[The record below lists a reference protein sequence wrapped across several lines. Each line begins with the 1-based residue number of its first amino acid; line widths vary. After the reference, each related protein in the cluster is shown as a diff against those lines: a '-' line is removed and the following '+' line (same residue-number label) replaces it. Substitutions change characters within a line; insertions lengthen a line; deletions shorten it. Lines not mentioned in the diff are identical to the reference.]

1 MLTSYAEN
9 ILPILQAIKRLEPKN
24 VLDVGAGFGK
34 FGLLTRELLLAE
46 AAEAGDLSPKP
57 KFKINCIEA
66 AGYFM
71 DLPWHRSL
79 YDRHFHADLFQIPP
93 SIFAEHDLI
102 LMIDVVEHTP
112 KDRMLKLL
120 QDIKAEP
127 QAKGRTKILIS
138 TPRTV
143 VFYPQVFYGSAG
155 HISQWEAAD
164 FKAFPRVTDLGSK
177 FSHLVVIE

>member
-1 MLTSYAEN
+1 MMTSYPEN
-9 ILPILQAIKRLEPKN
+9 LLTILQAIKRLKPTN
-24 VLDVGAGFGK
+24 ILDVGTGFGK
-34 FGLLTRELLLAE
+34 FGLLIRELLLAE
-46 AAEAGDLSPKP
+46 AAEAGDLSPRP
-57 KFKINCIEA
+57 NFKINCVEEA
-66 AGYFM
+66 EYFIFQ
-71 DLPWHRSL
+71 PWHTDL
-79 YDRHFHADLFQIPP
+79 YDRHYHANLFDIPL
-93 SIFAEHDLI
+93 SYFALHDLI

-138 TPRTV
+138 TPRAV